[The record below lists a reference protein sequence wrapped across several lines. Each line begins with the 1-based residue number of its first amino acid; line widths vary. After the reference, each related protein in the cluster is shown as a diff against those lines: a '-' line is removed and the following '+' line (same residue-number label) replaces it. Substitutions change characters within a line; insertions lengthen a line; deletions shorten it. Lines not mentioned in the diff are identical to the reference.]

1 MRHPGQPPPID
12 RARRLHNACSMTPAT
27 RTAIGCLA
35 ALALLGCATRAVDVK
50 PLPANPS
57 DFALWGCDRIHDEA
71 DRVQQQA
78 AELAYAVDERAGQN
92 IMALGLGVTVFWP
105 AILAMRPVGLEADE
119 LARFKGRYEA
129 LLVAAQRQGCAP
141 ASTSLPAVQAA
152 QLPVALGERL
162 VYEVRTR
169 ARGALTQEVLRVA
182 ALRRTEFVYQSEAAA
197 SAAGATAPPS
207 GAWVQDRA
215 GNVVQAPVGAMSW
228 PHLLRGE
235 LALGQVTAGDIVQ
248 VGDPLSRA
256 RMRGQVVA
264 LGPQTVAGRRFE
276 VVVVELFGDAPGGEA
291 YTRVDGA
298 LVIDRASGVLLR
310 LDLRSANPV
319 FQVQRRLVRV
329 EAAAAP

>member
-1 MRHPGQPPPID
+1 
-12 RARRLHNACSMTPAT
+12 MTPAT
-27 RTAIGCLA
+27 RTAVGCLA
-35 ALALLGCATRAVDVK
+35 ALALAGCATRAVDVK
-50 PLPANPS
+50 PVPANPA
-57 DFALWGCDRIHDEA
+57 DFALWGCDRVHDEA

-92 IMALGLGVTVFWP
+92 IMALGLGLTVFWP

-141 ASTSLPAVQAA
+141 ASATLTAAQVA

-169 ARGALTQEVLRVA
+169 ARGPLSQEVLRVA
-182 ALRRTEFVYQSEAAA
+182 ALRRTEFVYQLETTSATSATATTSSTSGTSATAATAAA
-197 SAAGATAPPS
+197 QPQGS
-207 GAWVQDRA
+207 WVQDRA
-215 GNVVQAPVGAMSW
+215 GNLVQAPVGAMSW
-228 PHLLRGE
+228 PRLLRSE
-235 LALGQVTAGDIVQ
+235 LTLGQVTAGDIEL
-248 VGDPLSRA
+248 VGDSVSRA

-264 LGPQTVAGRRFE
+264 MGPQTVAGRRFD
-276 VVVVELFGDAPGGEA
+276 VVVVELFGDAPGAEA

-298 LVIDRASGVLLR
+298 LVVDRTSGVLLR

>member
-1 MRHPGQPPPID
+1 
-12 RARRLHNACSMTPAT
+12 
-27 RTAIGCLA
+27 
-35 ALALLGCATRAVDVK
+35 LALLGCATRAEDVK
-50 PLPANPS
+50 PAPANPA
-57 DFALWGCDRIHDEA
+57 DFVLWGCDRIHDEA

-105 AILAMRPVGLEADE
+105 AMLAMRPVGLEAEE

-129 LLVAAQRQGCAP
+129 LLLAAKRQGCAP
-141 ASTSLPAVQAA
+141 ASTGLPAAQAA
-152 QLPVALGERL
+152 QLSVALGDRL

-169 ARGALTQEVLRVA
+169 ARGPLTQEVLRVA
-182 ALRRTEFVYQSEAAA
+182 ALRRTEFVYQMEPA
-197 SAAGATAPPS
+197 SATAPARAPA
-207 GAWVQDRA
+207 GAAPAPAASPAAAPAEEQPLGEWVQDRA

-228 PHLLRGE
+228 PRLLRSE
-235 LALGQVTAGDIVQ
+235 LTLGQVTAGDIVL

-264 LGPQTVAGRRFE
+264 LGPQTVAGRKFN

-298 LVIDRASGVLLR
+298 LVVDRTSGVLLR